1 MLALVTK
8 KYFALRF
15 IVTVNSEVVSVG
27 NMPNFK
33 HLLFI

>member
-15 IVTVNSEVVSVG
+15 IITVNSKVVSVG

-33 HLLFI
+33 HLFFM

>member
-15 IVTVNSEVVSVG
+15 IVTVNSKVVSVG